1 MTIGEVEKVF
11 LLIDSVLTEV
21 LTVKQ
26 ASYHLKY
33 HQRTIQRWADE
44 GKLTATY
51 FGGVLWLDAV
61 EIYSVAKALDSKPDS
76 VAS

>member
-1 MTIGEVEKVF
+1 MAGEVTKVF
-11 LLIDSVLTEV
+11 LMIDSVLTEV

-26 ASYHLKY
+26 AAYHLKY
-33 HQRTIQRWADE
+33 HERTIQRWADE
-44 GKLTATY
+44 GKLTATN

-61 EIYSVAKALDSKPDS
+61 EVYSVAKALALQPDS

>member
-1 MTIGEVEKVF
+1 MVGEVTKVF
-11 LLIDSVLTEV
+11 LLIDTVLTEV

-26 ASYHLKY
+26 AAYHLKY
-33 HQRTIQRWADE
+33 HERTIQRWADE

-51 FGGVLWLDAV
+51 FGGVLWLDAIEV
-61 EIYSVAKALDSKPDS
+61 YSVAKALDSQADL